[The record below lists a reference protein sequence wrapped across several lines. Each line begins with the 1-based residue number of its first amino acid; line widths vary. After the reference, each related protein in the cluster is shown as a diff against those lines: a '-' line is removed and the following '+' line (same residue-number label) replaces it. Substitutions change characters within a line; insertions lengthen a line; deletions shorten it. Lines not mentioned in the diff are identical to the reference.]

1 MSSEVVESNESGM
14 TSQSTASDTLPLPPA
29 TPPAAPQTFWGA
41 VGKYLRGDLGQLP
54 VLATLVLIAIFFQI
68 TSHGLFFKPENLSNL
83 VLQIATLGTIG
94 LASVFVL
101 LIGEIDLSLGAVAYT
116 CGAVTVVLSSL
127 HGWNAV
133 TSLLAGLVA
142 GALIGLVN
150 GIFVAVLRVPSFIV
164 TLAGL
169 LGYQGLVIHLL
180 FPQTSLIVSD
190 ITLQNLATTYLGT
203 VLGVTLPIIAIVL
216 YAGGVIYARL
226 QRQRSKLAV
235 TPAWTMWVRI
245 GVVVVVAVASI
256 ILFESYF
263 GVPQSTMI
271 LVGLVLLFWL
281 IMRFTRFGRHVYAVG
296 GNAEAARRAG
306 INVTGVRIVIFVLAS
321 TLAAVGGILLA
332 SRQGVASSDVD
343 QTLLLNAI
351 ATAVI
356 GGVSLFGG
364 RGSVWSVVL
373 GSLVIG
379 SLANGLALLNQN
391 TDVIY
396 MVEGVVL
403 IIAVTADAL
412 VRRRSLVTAR

>member
-1 MSSEVVESNESGM
+1 MSQEVIESNESGM
-14 TSQSTASDTLPLPPA
+14 TSQSSASGTTEAPPPA
-29 TPPAAPQTFWGA
+29 PAPAAGGIGRFF
-41 VGKYLRGDLGQLP
+41 RGDLGQLP
-54 VLATLVLIAIFFQI
+54 VLATLILIAIFFQI
-68 TSHGLFFKPENLSNL
+68 TSKGLFFKPENLSNL
-83 VLQIATLGTIG
+83 VLQIAVLGTIG

-127 HGWNAV
+127 HGWNAIA
-133 TSLLAGLVA
+133 SLLAGLAA
-142 GALIGLVN
+142 GALIGLIN

-190 ITLQNLATTYLGT
+190 ITLQNLATTYLVT
-203 VLGVTLPIIAIVL
+203 ILGIGLPILAIIL
-216 YAGGVIYARL
+216 YAGGVLYARL
-226 QRQRSKLAV
+226 QRQQSKLAV
-235 TPAWTMWVRI
+235 APAWTMWLNI
-245 GVVVVVAVASI
+245 AVVIVVTAGALS
-256 ILFESYF
+256 LFENYQ
-263 GVPQSTMI
+263 GVPQSTLI
-271 LVGLVLLFWL
+271 LVGLILLFWL

-306 INVTGVRIVIFVLAS
+306 INVTGVRITIFVLAS

-332 SRQGVASSDVD
+332 SRTGVASSDVD

-379 SLANGLALLNQN
+379 SLSNGLALLNQN

-403 IIAVTADAL
+403 IIAVTVDAL
-412 VRRRSLVTAR
+412 VRRRSLVTGR